1 MLDSEHRPRQSRDC
15 AVVLLQKSNYRC
27 YDVWELPPNCQGI
40 AELQLLNIRV
50 VFADV
55 RYGGYQ
61 AIVRE
66 LASVRPSQSRKDG
79 QVAGN

>member
-1 MLDSEHRPRQSRDC
+1 M
-15 AVVLLQKSNYRC
+15 
-27 YDVWELPPNCQGI
+27 
-40 AELQLLNIRV
+40 QLLNIRV

-61 AIVRE
+61 TIAPE